1 MCNHYRLNPQDL
13 ENWAEWSGYTL
24 RREQETVLGDVWP
37 EKQASVVRR
46 DGEDPVLDA
55 MQWGFVRR
63 VPGKREGTTKKIVT
77 TNVRD
82 LSSPYWKSMLA
93 EPARH
98 CLVPF
103 TSFAEPKMGQ
113 GRDEH
118 WFSLPSRPIAM
129 FAGLWRPTEQ
139 GHCFAFLTC
148 QPNPLVAALH
158 PKAMP
163 VILQPEDY
171 DHWLSCGYEHACSLA
186 QPHPSQLME
195 VA

>member
-24 RREQETVLGDVWP
+24 RREQEMVLGDVWP
-37 EKQASVVRR
+37 EKPATVIRR
-46 DGEDPVLDA
+46 DGEDPVLDT

-103 TSFAEPKMGQ
+103 TSFAEPKIGQ
-113 GRDEH
+113 GR
-118 WFSLPSRPIAM
+118 
-129 FAGLWRPTEQ
+129 
-139 GHCFAFLTC
+139 
-148 QPNPLVAALH
+148 
-158 PKAMP
+158 
-163 VILQPEDY
+163 
-171 DHWLSCGYEHACSLA
+171 
-186 QPHPSQLME
+186 
-195 VA
+195 